1 MTPILSTALL
11 LLRSMCVAS
20 SLGFLVPVLG
30 VSALMMGLGLGS
42 YLPGVDWASQVC
54 FQEVIDFLATFGA
67 GRPLEGLMV
76 IGGAFALVSALFDG
90 YVIYRQRL
98 L

>member
-1 MTPILSTALL
+1 MTTLLSTSLV
-11 LLRSMCVAS
+11 LLRSICVAS

-30 VSALMMGLGLGS
+30 VSSVMIGLELGS
-42 YLPGVDWASQVC
+42 YLPGVAWVSQAC
-54 FQEVIDFLATFGA
+54 FQGGVDVLATFGA

>member
-1 MTPILSTALL
+1 MTTTLSTALL
-11 LLRSMCVAS
+11 LLRSICVAS

-30 VSALMMGLGLGS
+30 ISAVMIGFSLGS
-42 YLPGVDWASQVC
+42 CLPGVDWVSQAC
-54 FQEVIDFLATFGA
+54 FQEIVDVLATFGA

-76 IGGAFALVSALFDG
+76 IGSAFALVSALFDG

>member
-1 MTPILSTALL
+1 MSAVMIGL
-11 LLRSMCVAS
+11 
-20 SLGFLVPVLG
+20 SLG
-30 VSALMMGLGLGS
+30 SC
-42 YLPGVDWASQVC
+42 LPGVDWVSQAC
-54 FQEVIDFLATFGA
+54 FQEIVGVLATFGA

-76 IGGAFALVSALFDG
+76 IGIAFALVSALFDG